1 MKHLSLLSAV
11 ACLSLCAC
19 QPPPIPP
26 MEETLTYRD
35 DLSVHPACNTN
46 GLTYAAATIAGYTC
60 AAKEYAFPDGV
71 SEDTKK
77 PIVLLFHGNSS
88 SPADFE
94 TYSGD
99 ANATPMLSERLVAA
113 GFKTYAV
120 DFRYL
125 TVDDS
130 TTDNAAKNFDHAWA
144 TPIAEHFIESVMK
157 ANPGRK
163 VSMVGFSLGTTI
175 IRDALRR
182 LAVKGGFDWSRVQDL
197 VLAAGAN
204 HGVSTYRGL
213 CPNNTP
219 INTSMR
225 AAVACQL
232 GDRTAY
238 TPTSFLANVN
248 GEADAWDAPCSDGEH
263 AFGVTSQCYGH
274 KVQYT
279 TIVMKDVSQGT
290 YQDEFVSEASV
301 HLEGADNQ
309 LLELTDNDLTNYF
322 YNGYFKNHFGS
333 IRSEHALTIAMNA
346 LSN

>member
-1 MKHLSLLSAV
+1 MKHLTLLSAV
-11 ACLSLCAC
+11 ACLALCAC

-26 MEETLTYRD
+26 MDEKLSYRD
-35 DLSVHPACNTN
+35 DLTVHPACNVN
-46 GLTYAAATIAGYTC
+46 GLTYTAATITGFTC
-60 AAKEYAFPDGV
+60 AAKEYAFPQGV
-71 SEDTKK
+71 SEDTHK

-94 TYSGD
+94 TFSGD
-99 ANATPMLSERLVAA
+99 SAATPMLSERLVAA

-125 TVDDS
+125 TVDDPS
-130 TTDNAAKNFDHAWA
+130 SSNPAKNFDHAWA

-157 ANPGRK
+157 ANPSRK

-197 VLAAGAN
+197 VLTAGAN
-204 HGVSTYRGL
+204 HGVSSYRQL
-213 CPNNTP
+213 CDPN
-219 INTSMR
+219 NTSMR
-225 AAVACQL
+225 NTVACQL

-238 TPTSFLANVN
+238 TPTEFLSLVN
-248 GEADAWDAPCSDGEH
+248 GEADAWDTPCADGEH
-263 AFGVTSQCYGH
+263 AFGVGSQCYGH

-290 YQDEFVSEASV
+290 YQDEFVSEASAQ
-301 HLEGADNQ
+301 LGGADNQ
-309 LLELTDNDLTNYF
+309 KLELTDNDATNYF
-322 YNGYFKNHFGS
+322 YNGLFKNHFGS
-333 IRSEHALTIAMNA
+333 IRSEHALQIAVDA

>member
-1 MKHLSLLSAV
+1 MKHLPLLSAV
-11 ACLSLCAC
+11 ACLVLCAC

-26 MEETLTYRD
+26 MNETLSYRD
-35 DLSVHPACNTN
+35 DLSIHPACNTT
-46 GLTYAAATIAGYTC
+46 GLTYTAATITGYTC
-60 AAKEYAFPDGV
+60 AAKEYAFPQGV

-88 SPADFE
+88 DPRDFE

-99 ANATPMLSERLVAA
+99 SAQTPMLSERLVAA

-120 DFRYL
+120 DFRTK

-130 TTDNAAKNFDHAWA
+130 STDNPAQNFDHGWA
-144 TPIAEHFIESVMK
+144 TPVAEHFIESVMK
-157 ANPGRK
+157 ANPNRK
-163 VSMVGFSLGTTI
+163 VSMVGFSLGSTI

-204 HGVSTYRGL
+204 HGVSTYRMYCGV
-213 CPNNTP
+213 NA
-219 INTSMR
+219 SMKS
-225 AAVACQL
+225 AVACQL

-238 TPTSFLANVN
+238 TPTDFLSLVN
-248 GEADAWDAPCSDGEH
+248 GDADAWDTPCADGEH
-263 AFGVTSQCYGH
+263 AFGVAGQCYGH

-279 TIVMKDVSQGT
+279 TIVMHDISQGT
-290 YQDEFVSEASV
+290 YQDEFVSEASA
-301 HLEGADNQ
+301 HLDGADNQ
-309 LLELTDNDLTNYF
+309 FIETTESDQTGWF
-322 YNGYFKNHFGS
+322 YAPAFSDHFGS
-333 IRSEHALTIAMNA
+333 IRSEHALQIAMDA

>member
-1 MKHLSLLSAV
+1 MKHLPLLSAV
-11 ACLSLCAC
+11 ACVSLCAC

-26 MEETLTYRD
+26 MTEAITYRD

-46 GLTYAAATIAGYTC
+46 GLTYTAATIPGFTC
-60 AAKEYAFPDGV
+60 AAKEYAMPAGV
-71 SEDTKK
+71 TEDARK

-88 SPADFE
+88 TPADFE

-99 ANATPMLSERLVAA
+99 SNATPMLSERLVAA
-113 GFKTYAV
+113 GFKVYAV

-130 TTDNAAKNFDHAWA
+130 SSDNPAKNFDHGWA
-144 TPIAEHFIESVMK
+144 TPIAMSFIQSVMK
-157 ANPGRK
+157 ANPNRK

-182 LAVKGGFDWSRVQDL
+182 LAVEGGFDWSRVQDL

-204 HGVSTYRGL
+204 HGVSSYRQL
-213 CPNNTP
+213 CG

-225 AAVACQL
+225 SLAACEL

-238 TPTSFLANVN
+238 IPTDFLNNINGAADVWDTPCA
-248 GEADAWDAPCSDGEH
+248 DGEH
-263 AFGVTSQCYGH
+263 AFGVASQCYGH

-290 YQDEFVSEASV
+290 YQDEFVSEASA
-301 HLEGADNQ
+301 HLDGADNQ
-309 LLELTDNDLTNYF
+309 MIELTDNDATNYF
-322 YNGYFKNHFGS
+322 YNGLFKNHFGS
-333 IRSEHALTIAMNA
+333 IRSEHALQIAMDA

>member
-1 MKHLSLLSAV
+1 MKHLPLLSAV
-11 ACLSLCAC
+11 ACLVLCAC

-26 MEETLTYRD
+26 MEETLSYRD
-35 DLSVHPACNTN
+35 DLTIHPACNTTN
-46 GLTYAAATIAGYTC
+46 LTYTAATITGYTC
-60 AAKEYAFPDGV
+60 AAKEYAFPEGV
-71 SEDTKK
+71 SEDKGK

-99 ANATPMLSERLVAA
+99 QYATPMLSERLVAA

-130 TTDNAAKNFDHAWA
+130 TTDNPAKNFDHAWA
-144 TPIAEHFIESVMK
+144 TPIAMHFIESVLK

-204 HGVSTYRGL
+204 HGVSTYRTA
-213 CPNNTP
+213 CTSK
-219 INTSMR
+219 TSMNST
-225 AAVACQL
+225 AACQL

-238 TPTSFLANVN
+238 TPTPFLSNVN
-248 GEADAWDAPCSDGEH
+248 GEADAWDTPCSDGEH
-263 AFGVTSQCYGH
+263 AFGIASQCYGH
-274 KVQYT
+274 RVQYT

-290 YQDEFVSEASV
+290 YQDEFVSESSS
-301 HLEGADNQ
+301 HLDGAENH

-322 YNGYFKNHFGS
+322 FNGYFKNHFGS
-333 IRSEHALTIAMNA
+333 IRSEHALTIAMTA

>member
-1 MKHLSLLSAV
+1 MKHLTLLSAV

-26 MEETLTYRD
+26 MEEAVAYRD
-35 DLSVHPACNTN
+35 DLTVHPACNTN
-46 GLTYAAATIAGYTC
+46 GLTYTAATIAGFSC

-71 SEDTKK
+71 SENTQK

-88 SPADFE
+88 TPADFE
-94 TYSGD
+94 KFSGD
-99 ANATPMLSERLVAA
+99 QNNTLMLSERLVAA

-130 TTDNAAKNFDHAWA
+130 SSDNPAKNFDHAWA
-144 TPIAEHFIESVMK
+144 TPVAMQLIESVMK
-157 ANPGRK
+157 ANPNRK

-175 IRDALRR
+175 IRDSLRR

-204 HGVSTYRGL
+204 HGVSSYRQL
-213 CPNNTP
+213 CG
-219 INTSMR
+219 INGSMR
-225 AAVACQL
+225 SSAACQL
-232 GDRTAY
+232 GDRTSY
-238 TPTSFLANVN
+238 TPTPFLANIN
-248 GEADAWDAPCSDGEH
+248 GEADAWNTPCSDGEH
-263 AFGVTSQCYGH
+263 AFGVASQCYGH
-274 KVQYT
+274 RVQYT

-290 YQDEFVSEASV
+290 YQDEFVSEASA

-309 LLELTDNDLTNYF
+309 LIELTDNDVTGYF
-322 YNGYFKNHFGS
+322 YNGIFKNHFGA
-333 IRSEHALTIAMNA
+333 IRSEHALQIAVNA